1 MPHLRVD
8 IVPPGQ
14 KAEIQTRKRPHTM
27 TRRTQSIAKHP
38 EIHQVP
44 ETPGG
49 NHVLPSV
56 AFIPSTKSNMTQVLF
71 VGVGGFLGSVARYLL
86 VGLLQPSTGVSFPVG
101 TLAVNVLGCVTI
113 GGVSELLE
121 TRPFLTAETRAFLI
135 IGLLGGFTTFSA
147 FGNET
152 LNLFRQGSM
161 LAVANVL
168 ANVVLAIG
176 GVWVGR
182 SIVHLFT

>member
-1 MPHLRVD
+1 MLLSAV
-8 IVPPGQ
+8 
-14 KAEIQTRKRPHTM
+14 
-27 TRRTQSIAKHP
+27 
-38 EIHQVP
+38 
-44 ETPGG
+44 
-49 NHVLPSV
+49 
-56 AFIPSTKSNMTQVLF
+56 FIPSTEPDMTQVLF
-71 VGVGGFLGSVARYLL
+71 VDVGGFLGSVARHLL

-101 TLAVNVLGCVTI
+101 TLAVNVLGCVAI
-113 GGVSELLE
+113 GGISELLE
-121 TRPFLTAETRAFLI
+121 THPALTPETQAFLV

-161 LAVANVL
+161 LAVANVV

-182 SIVHLFT
+182 SIAHLFT